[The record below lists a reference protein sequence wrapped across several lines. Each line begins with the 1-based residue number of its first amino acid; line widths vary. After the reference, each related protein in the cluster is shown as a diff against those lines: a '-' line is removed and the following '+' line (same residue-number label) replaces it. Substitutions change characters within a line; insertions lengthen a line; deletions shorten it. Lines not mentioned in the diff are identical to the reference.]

1 MELEKIG
8 AFLQALR
15 KEKGLTQEML
25 AEQIGVSRRTVSRW
39 ETGSNMPDLDVLV
52 KLSDF
57 YAVDLREILN
67 GERKCEQMNEELKET
82 VLQVA
87 DYSNEEKSR
96 LLRRMHCL
104 FISGLLYHFHH
115 IQLCCSSIRNFC
127 MYFSSFLKYRY
138 PTVLHQL
145 NSLKCDIGVMEY
157 IPLWVLSVR
166 ERHANTQTEWRHLLM
181 LMNHVIDSVYL
192 FIYKWF

>member
-8 AFLQALR
+8 TFLQALR

-25 AEQIGVSRRTVSRW
+25 AEQVGVSRRTVSRW

-52 KLSDF
+52 ELSDF

-96 LLRRMHCL
+96 LLRRMHWL
-104 FISGLLYHFHH
+104 FIAGLAGFIVPILLVVTLLVRSLIRDKKQGKSFCGGNCASCGG
-115 IQLCCSSIRNFC
+115 CCSRRTHWPRCSQRR
-127 MYFSSFLKYRY
+127 L
-138 PTVLHQL
+138 
-145 NSLKCDIGVMEY
+145 
-157 IPLWVLSVR
+157 R
-166 ERHANTQTEWRHLLM
+166 E
-181 LMNHVIDSVYL
+181 
-192 FIYKWF
+192 